1 MDFGDILVLLIIL
14 YGIFGG
20 RKKKQRDVK
29 PTEVDEPRFEI
40 PTIKGNPNAEKV
52 KKLEVS
58 IEEPMIKTEEAIANT
73 VSNRYREYLLAKTK
87 SIEAKQVSIETP
99 TSDKVV
105 RKTADIHSDVLLN
118 AVAYSQI
125 LQPPKAYQYM
135 ATKSCRGE
143 WQNNK

>member
-20 RKKKQRDVK
+20 RKKKQKDVK

-40 PTIKGNPNAEKV
+40 PTIKGNPHTEKIEKV
-52 KKLEVS
+52 KVP
-58 IEEPMIKTEEAIANT
+58 IEEVMIKPEEAIIHT
-73 VSNRYREYLLAKTK
+73 SSNRYQDYLLAKIK
-87 SIEAKQVSIETP
+87 PIEEDKTASEEP
-99 TSDKVV
+99 RSNKVV
-105 RKTADIHSDVLLN
+105 RKTTDIHSDVLLN

-135 ATKSCRGE
+135 ITKSCRGD